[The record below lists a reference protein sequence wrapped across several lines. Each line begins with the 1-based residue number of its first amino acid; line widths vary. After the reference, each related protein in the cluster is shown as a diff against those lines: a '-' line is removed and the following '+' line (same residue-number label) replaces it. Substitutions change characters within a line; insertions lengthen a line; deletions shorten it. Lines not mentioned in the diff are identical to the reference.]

1 MEWTPCEVA
10 LQALPQRDARADE
23 MTANAWMHVWLGAV
37 LLLVLG
43 CDNVTSTP
51 RPPRRQETPGSQV
64 TKVARG
70 KLEFVQGY
78 ADGYQQA
85 RYRKRPMLV
94 FFTASWC
101 GYCHQMEAEAF
112 NDGQVARLS
121 RQFVCILVDADQEP
135 DVCRE
140 FRIHGFPAIQFLTPQ
155 GVPLNRLVGKQSAAE
170 LMFQMQAALEAT
182 ANRSSQNMLR

>member
-1 MEWTPCEVA
+1 MESDYCF
-10 LQALPQRDARADE
+10 
-23 MTANAWMHVWLGAV
+23 
-37 LLLVLG
+37 VLG
-43 CDNVTSTP
+43 CDNVTPSHG
-51 RPPRRQETPGSQV
+51 RPTRQEAPASPV

-78 ADGYQQA
+78 ADGYRQA
-85 RYRKRPMLV
+85 RHAGRPMLV

-101 GYCHQMEAEAF
+101 HFCHQMEAEAF
-112 NDGQVARLS
+112 NDGQVAALS
-121 RQFVCILVDADQEP
+121 RQFICILVDADQEP
-135 DVCRE
+135 DVCQE
-140 FRIHGFPAIQFLTPQ
+140 FRIRGYPAIQFLTPQ